1 MGVQVKILY
10 HMVKELSR
18 RIAVNREGS
27 LRMQAPLV
35 WTRKMVTVGDHF
47 PEAGHMVVSGVS
59 T

>member
-1 MGVQVKILY
+1 
-10 HMVKELSR
+10 MVKELSR

-27 LRMQAPLV
+27 LRMQAPVV